1 MTPIQKQLVRDS
13 FALVAPVADAAAIRF
28 YERLFEADPELPRLF
43 AGTDM
48 VNQRR
53 MLMQTLA
60 VVVKSLDDLEAILP
74 AVRALGRRHAG
85 YGVKDADYETVGAS
99 LLYTLDEMLGAAF
112 NKDVREAWAAAY
124 GLLASEMRAAAVEAS
139 DVAA

>member
-28 YERLFEADPELPRLF
+28 YERLFEADPGLSRLF

-60 VVVKSLDDLEAILP
+60 VVVKGLDDLYAIQP
-74 AVRALGRRHAG
+74 AVQALGRRHAG
-85 YGVKDADYETVGAS
+85 YGVEDHDYDTVGAA
-99 LLYTLDEMLGAAF
+99 LLYTLDEMLGARF
-112 NKDVREAWAAAY
+112 SRDVRDAWCAAY
-124 GLLASEMRAAAVEAS
+124 CLLAGEMRAAALEAGG
-139 DVAA
+139 VAA

>member
-60 VVVKSLDDLEAILP
+60 VVVKSFDDLDAILP

-85 YGVKDADYETVGAS
+85 YGVKDADYETVGAA
-99 LLYTLDEMLGAAF
+99 LLYTLDEMLGEAF
-112 NKDVREAWAAAY
+112 GREVREAWCAAY
-124 GLLASEMRAAAVEAS
+124 GLLASEMRAAAVEAG
-139 DVAA
+139 DLAA

>member
-28 YERLFEADPELPRLF
+28 YTRLFEADPELPRIF

-48 VNQRR
+48 ANQRR

-60 VVVKSLDDLEAILP
+60 VVVKGLDDLEAILP
-74 AVRALGRRHAG
+74 AVQALGRRHSG
-85 YGVKDADYETVGAS
+85 YGVKDQDYETVGAA
-99 LLYTLDEMLGAAF
+99 LLYTLDEMLGEAF
-112 NKDVREAWAAAY
+112 SRDVREAWCAAY
-124 GLLASEMRAAAVEAS
+124 SLLAGEMRAAAIEAG
-139 DVAA
+139 DIAA

>member
-13 FALVAPVADAAAIRF
+13 FALVAPVADAAAVRF
-28 YERLFEADPELPRLF
+28 YERLFEADPDLPRLF

-60 VVVKSLDDLEAILP
+60 VVVKGLDDLDAILP
-74 AVRALGRRHAG
+74 AAQALGRRHAG
-85 YGVKDADYETVGAS
+85 YGVKDADYETVGAA
-99 LLYTLDEMLGAAF
+99 LIYTLNEMLGEAF
-112 NKDVREAWAAAY
+112 DRDVREAWCAAY
-124 GLLASEMRAAAVEAS
+124 GLLAGEMRAAAVEAGNL
-139 DVAA
+139 AA